1 MRRDPTSKVRE
12 TQVRWQALREGIR
25 GQADGNHNHRQLANL
40 STRTT
45 ALSNSVKL
53 SHAVWGQVMV
63 GVMEGFVVILSGI
76 RAGEYSS
83 NLHLN
88 RIPRAAK

>member
-1 MRRDPTSKVRE
+1 MRAHGS
-12 TQVRWQALREGIR
+12 
-25 GQADGNHNHRQLANL
+25 
-40 STRTT
+40 
-45 ALSNSVKL
+45 
-53 SHAVWGQVMV
+53 WGHVM
-63 GVMEGFVVILSGI
+63 GRVMEGFVVILSGI